1 MNITFLI
8 GNGFDINLGLKTRY
22 ADFYDYYQEH
32 ASEDS
37 MILQLMRE
45 DNNKENWAD
54 LELALGEKLKGI
66 SEDSVDSF
74 MDAHAELD
82 SLLLDYLEEEQ
93 KKYSVEELKEE
104 IIPELVRSLKEVPKE
119 LSTEEQRSYQA
130 TCDTHKNEEI
140 QYNFIT
146 FNYTDILDE
155 IIKKAKAANPDL
167 GTHTATNGQ
176 NRKHNLGEVHHVHG
190 SLMEGVV
197 LGVNDESQINNDILR
212 KNNLFKNIFLK
223 GNINSQMGQRRTER
237 AEEMIDSSMIICVF
251 GMSMGITDKRWWERL
266 VSWMMANPNRKLIIY
281 SRADEK
287 YFKRRIPTQVIRV
300 REKVRRDFWKKGR
313 GNQADSVYSDISAR
327 LFVVF
332 NSKIFGFP
340 KCSN

>member
-54 LELALGEKLKGI
+54 LELALGEKLQGI
-66 SEDSVDSF
+66 DEDSVDLF

-93 KKYSVEELKEE
+93 KKYTVEKMKEE
-104 IIPELVRSLKEVPKE
+104 IIQELVRSLKELPKE
-119 LSTEEQRSYQA
+119 LSTEEIRSYQA
-130 TCDTHKNEEI
+130 TCDTYKNEEI
-140 QYNFIT
+140 RYSFIT

-155 IIKKAKAANPDL
+155 IIKNAKSANPDL

-197 LGVNDESQINNDILR
+197 LGVNDESQINNVR
-212 KNNLFKNIFLK
+212 A
-223 GNINSQMGQRRTER
+223 RRYEPIK
-237 AEEMIDSSMIICVF
+237 AI
-251 GMSMGITDKRWWERL
+251 GI
-266 VSWMMANPNRKLIIY
+266 
-281 SRADEK
+281 
-287 YFKRRIPTQVIRV
+287 
-300 REKVRRDFWKKGR
+300 
-313 GNQADSVYSDISAR
+313 
-327 LFVVF
+327 
-332 NSKIFGFP
+332 
-340 KCSN
+340 

>member
-1 MNITFLI
+1 
-8 GNGFDINLGLKTRY
+8 
-22 ADFYDYYQEH
+22 
-32 ASEDS
+32 
-37 MILQLMRE
+37 
-45 DNNKENWAD
+45 
-54 LELALGEKLKGI
+54 
-66 SEDSVDSF
+66 
-74 MDAHAELD
+74 
-82 SLLLDYLEEEQ
+82 
-93 KKYSVEELKEE
+93 
-104 IIPELVRSLKEVPKE
+104 
-119 LSTEEQRSYQA
+119 
-130 TCDTHKNEEI
+130 
-140 QYNFIT
+140 
-146 FNYTDILDE
+146 
-155 IIKKAKAANPDL
+155 
-167 GTHTATNGQ
+167 
-176 NRKHNLGEVHHVHG
+176 
-190 SLMEGVV
+190 
-197 LGVNDESQINNDILR
+197 
-212 KNNLFKNIFLK
+212 
-223 GNINSQMGQRRTER
+223 MGQRRTER